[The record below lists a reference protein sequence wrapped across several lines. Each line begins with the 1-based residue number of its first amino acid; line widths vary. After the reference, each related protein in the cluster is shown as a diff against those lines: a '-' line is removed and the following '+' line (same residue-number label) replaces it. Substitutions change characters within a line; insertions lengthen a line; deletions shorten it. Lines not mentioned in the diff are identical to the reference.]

1 MVTTRTILYLVL
13 RGSPFPNLFIF
24 YFSLFRRF
32 CNHLYLQ
39 ALTAWRNQQNHE
51 SLATVALS
59 ERKMKMHTLS
69 YCPFR
74 NGIRNFRD
82 HHSSKRSINLIDPI
96 YILTL
101 SSKHAKTSSNEEKK
115 SFKYSFKGRDRSEN
129 QVAHFSFLFRE
140 KVRLSK
146 TILSS

>member
-1 MVTTRTILYLVL
+1 MSNHRARTWDH
-13 RGSPFPNLFIF
+13 RGSKPLGLKLLSLGHHQMIRRFFTLYFVDHRSLIYLFF

-51 SLATVALS
+51 SLATVALL
-59 ERKMKMHTLS
+59 ERKIKMHTLS

-74 NGIRNFRD
+74 NDIRNFRD

-96 YILTL
+96 YILIL

-115 SFKYSFKGRDRSEN
+115 
-129 QVAHFSFLFRE
+129 
-140 KVRLSK
+140 KV
-146 TILSS
+146 